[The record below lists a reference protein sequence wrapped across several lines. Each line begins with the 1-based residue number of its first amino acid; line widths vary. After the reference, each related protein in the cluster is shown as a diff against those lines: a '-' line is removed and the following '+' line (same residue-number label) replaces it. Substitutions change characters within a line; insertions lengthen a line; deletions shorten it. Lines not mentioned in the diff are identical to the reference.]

1 MSGRLSLASCYS
13 IASSLSFSLSRM
25 AAKPLSTE
33 AIALTEK
40 KMDMTLDD
48 IIRLSK
54 NTSKT
59 KKQRRVPNKGQKFS
73 NGPTQD
79 KSSKLRRFM
88 ESRSSVRQGVLA
100 KRRSNFQENQFPAAA
115 DMAQKAAVA
124 PLRNRASNRSRM
136 ANWNKARFGVPTG
149 QRRAASGN
157 FAPKQPRPS
166 QQQPKQ
172 QQQELNALPKQRPQ
186 TLDSL
191 FANMK
196 EQRMRGVSRP
206 NNNVQRNGGGGPRI
220 PPWGRSRFGN

>member
-1 MSGRLSLASCYS
+1 
-13 IASSLSFSLSRM
+13 M

-59 KKQRRVPNKGQKFS
+59 KKQRRVPNKGQKFL

-100 KRRSNFQENQFPAAA
+100 KRRSSFQENQFPAAA
-115 DMAQKAAVA
+115 DMARKAAVA
-124 PLRNRASNRSRM
+124 PLRYRASNRSRM
-136 ANWNKARFGVPTG
+136 ANQNKARFGVPTG

-157 FAPKQPRPS
+157 FAPKARPS
-166 QQQPKQ
+166 QQQQ

-206 NNNVQRNGGGGPRI
+206 NNNVQRIGGGGPRI
-220 PPWGRSRFGN
+220 PPWRRSRFGN